1 MFDINELKE
10 AETLE
15 EALKLLNE
23 NNNFKIICGG
33 TDILIK
39 LRHGKMES
47 VNLLSIRNIDCL
59 KGIKLLEDNTIS
71 IGAVTNFSEIFRN
84 EIINEK
90 IPILSEAAVS
100 MGGPQIRNIATIGG
114 NICNGAVSA
123 DSVPALFAL
132 NALLKLKSVNGERI
146 VEIRD
151 FYNGPGKVKID
162 KNEILT
168 EVLIKEKEY
177 INKQGKY
184 IKFTNRNAL
193 DISMLGVA
201 IVCEENKGEINDLR
215 IALGVAAPIPLRC
228 IKAEAYGIGKKYSES
243 VINNIATIA
252 MNESSPRNSWRGSKD
267 YRLHLIKTLIKK
279 IMKEKFIYNEVNF
292 CE

>member
-1 MFDINELKE
+1 
-10 AETLE
+10 
-15 EALKLLNE
+15 
-23 NNNFKIICGG
+23 
-33 TDILIK
+33 
-39 LRHGKMES
+39 
-47 VNLLSIRNIDCL
+47 
-59 KGIKLLEDNTIS
+59 
-71 IGAVTNFSEIFRN
+71 
-84 EIINEK
+84 
-90 IPILSEAAVS
+90 

-201 IVCEENKGEINDLR
+201 IVCEENKVEINDLR

-279 IMKEKFIYNEVNF
+279 IMKENFIYNEVNF

>member
-1 MFDINELKE
+1 
-10 AETLE
+10 
-15 EALKLLNE
+15 
-23 NNNFKIICGG
+23 
-33 TDILIK
+33 
-39 LRHGKMES
+39 MES

-279 IMKEKFIYNEVNF
+279 IMKENFIYNEVNF

>member
-84 EIINEK
+84 E
-90 IPILSEAAVS
+90 
-100 MGGPQIRNIATIGG
+100 IRNIATIGG

-201 IVCEENKGEINDLR
+201 IVCEENKGEIN
-215 IALGVAAPIPLRC
+215 G
-228 IKAEAYGIGKKYSES
+228 
-243 VINNIATIA
+243 
-252 MNESSPRNSWRGSKD
+252 
-267 YRLHLIKTLIKK
+267 
-279 IMKEKFIYNEVNF
+279 
-292 CE
+292 